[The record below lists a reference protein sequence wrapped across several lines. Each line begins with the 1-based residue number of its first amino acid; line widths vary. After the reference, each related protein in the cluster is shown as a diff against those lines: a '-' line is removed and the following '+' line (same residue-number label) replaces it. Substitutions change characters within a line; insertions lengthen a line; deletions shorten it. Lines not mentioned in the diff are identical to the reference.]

1 MWLTYAS
8 ARCALSMPRTHAYAS
23 GDQTRA
29 LAFRHVNGAG
39 RAAHRRVFLEQH
51 VEKGRYTT
59 RLADP
64 WMDGSLDLALPNS
77 RSFSARTGANFTTVI
92 ITWLASVHSPC
103 QMDCIAAHF
112 FFPVS
117 SMS

>member
-1 MWLTYAS
+1 MLTFAFACC
-8 ARCALSMPRTHAYAS
+8 ARRVHATHARVRLRRS
-23 GDQTRA
+23 DA

-112 FFPVS
+112 FFQLAR
-117 SMS
+117 

>member
-59 RLADP
+59 WLVGWITGCAC
-64 WMDGSLDLALPNS
+64 LPNS
-77 RSFSARTGANFTTVI
+77 RSFSARTGANFIAVI
-92 ITWLASVHSPC
+92 ITWLVRTSNLLDGFHRC
-103 QMDCIAAHF
+103 TF
-112 FFPVS
+112 FFQLTR
-117 SMS
+117 

>member
-1 MWLTYAS
+1 MLTFAFACC
-8 ARCALSMPRTHAYAS
+8 ARRVHATHARVRLRRS
-23 GDQTRA
+23 DA

-39 RAAHRRVFLEQH
+39 RAVHRRVFLEQH

-59 RLADP
+59 WLVGWITGCAC
-64 WMDGSLDLALPNS
+64 LPNS